1 MSTSCEGGQI
11 WSKKPISESIK
22 PGCLIRVGTDERR
35 VASAWKKG
43 HPNFTSVGSSQLN
56 EPNAYSIAG
65 KRRIGAEERAIF
77 THGKVDPWVK
87 EGQSNAGQFTISR
100 LGGIVLRAGRIDTLA
115 PLRKVAFLG
124 NYIPRQCGLATFTA
138 DLRGAIA
145 ARYPSLQCPVVAV
158 NDRPLGYDYPPEV
171 RFEIFEPD
179 LSAYRRAADF
189 LNLFTADVLC
199 LQHEFGIFGGP
210 EGSHVLALLRAAT
223 MPIVTTL
230 HTILQNPTLAQRRV
244 FLEVVRLSQRLVVMS
259 KKAADFL
266 REIYHVSE
274 AKIDIIPHGIPDVP
288 FVDPSL
294 YKDQFGVGGKQ
305 VVFTF
310 GLLSPNKG
318 IENVLNALPQV
329 IAKFP
334 NVVYIILGATH
345 PNLVRDHGEA
355 YRLSLER
362 LARKNGIESHV
373 IFFNQFV
380 ELEELTKFIG
390 AADIYIT
397 PYLKQEQIT
406 SGALAYGFGSGKAV
420 VSTPYWHA
428 AELLADDRGI
438 LVPFSDP
445 GAIARAIDDLLSDE
459 NRRQTMRKNA
469 YRIGRKMVWSN
480 VAQMYVR
487 SFERARRK
495 QCESPRATSD
505 SHAGPAPEDFAAP
518 DGLITISGP

>member
-1 MSTSCEGGQI
+1 M
-11 WSKKPISESIK
+11 
-22 PGCLIRVGTDERR
+22 
-35 VASAWKKG
+35 
-43 HPNFTSVGSSQLN
+43 
-56 EPNAYSIAG
+56 
-65 KRRIGAEERAIF
+65 
-77 THGKVDPWVK
+77 
-87 EGQSNAGQFTISR
+87 
-100 LGGIVLRAGRIDTLA
+100 VLRAGRSDTPV

-124 NYIPRQCGLATFTA
+124 NYMPRQCGLATFTA

-158 NDRPLGYDYPPEV
+158 NDRPLGYDYPSEV

-189 LNLFTADVLC
+189 LNLLTADVLC

-210 EGSHVLALLRAAT
+210 AGSHVLTLMRAAG

-230 HTILQNPTLAQRRV
+230 HTILQNPTLEQRRV
-244 FLEVVRLSQRLVVMS
+244 FLEVVQLSQRLVVMS

-266 REIYHVSE
+266 REIYHVAE
-274 AKIDIIPHGIPDVP
+274 EKIDTIPHGI
-288 FVDPSL
+288 
-294 YKDQFGVGGKQ
+294 
-305 VVFTF
+305 
-310 GLLSPNKG
+310 
-318 IENVLNALPQV
+318 
-329 IAKFP
+329 
-334 NVVYIILGATH
+334 

-355 YRLSLER
+355 YRSSLET

-373 IFFNQFV
+373 LFFNRFV

-438 LVPFSDP
+438 LVPFGDP

-459 NRRQTMRKNA
+459 TRRKTMSRNA
-469 YRIGRKMVWSN
+469 YRVGREMVWSN
-480 VAQMYVR
+480 VAQMYVA
-487 SFERARRK
+487 SFECARRK
-495 QCESPRATSD
+495 RCESPSAISD
-505 SHAGPAPEDFAAP
+505 SQAEAAAEDFAAV
-518 DGLITISGP
+518 TV

>member
-1 MSTSCEGGQI
+1 M
-11 WSKKPISESIK
+11 
-22 PGCLIRVGTDERR
+22 
-35 VASAWKKG
+35 
-43 HPNFTSVGSSQLN
+43 
-56 EPNAYSIAG
+56 
-65 KRRIGAEERAIF
+65 
-77 THGKVDPWVK
+77 
-87 EGQSNAGQFTISR
+87 
-100 LGGIVLRAGRIDTLA
+100 RAGRSDTLA
-115 PLRKVAFLG
+115 QLEKVAFLG
-124 NYIPRQCGLATFTA
+124 NYMPRQCGLATFTA

-158 NDRPLGYDYPPEV
+158 NDRPLGYDYPSEV

-210 EGSHVLALLRAAT
+210 AGSHVLTLMRAAR

-230 HTILQNPTLAQRRV
+230 HTILQNPTLEQRRV

-266 REIYHVSE
+266 REIYHVAE

-305 VVFTF
+305 VLFTF

-318 IENVLNALPQV
+318 IENVLNALPHV

-355 YRLSLER
+355 YRSSLET

-373 IFFNQFV
+373 LFFNRFV
-380 ELEELTKFIG
+380 EVEELTKFIG

-438 LVPFSDP
+438 LVPFSNP

-459 NRRQTMRKNA
+459 KRRKTMCRNA
-469 YRIGRKMVWSN
+469 YRVGREMVWSN
-480 VAQMYVR
+480 VAKMYVR
-487 SFERARRK
+487 TFGCARRK
-495 QCESPRATSD
+495 QCESPSAISD
-505 SHAGPAPEDFAAP
+505 SHAGPAPEDFAA
-518 DGLITISGP
+518 DGLIVTNDP

>member
-1 MSTSCEGGQI
+1 M
-11 WSKKPISESIK
+11 
-22 PGCLIRVGTDERR
+22 
-35 VASAWKKG
+35 
-43 HPNFTSVGSSQLN
+43 
-56 EPNAYSIAG
+56 
-65 KRRIGAEERAIF
+65 
-77 THGKVDPWVK
+77 
-87 EGQSNAGQFTISR
+87 
-100 LGGIVLRAGRIDTLA
+100 
-115 PLRKVAFLG
+115 
-124 NYIPRQCGLATFTA
+124 
-138 DLRGAIA
+138 
-145 ARYPSLQCPVVAV
+145 
-158 NDRPLGYDYPPEV
+158 
-171 RFEIFEPD
+171 
-179 LSAYRRAADF
+179 
-189 LNLFTADVLC
+189 
-199 LQHEFGIFGGP
+199 
-210 EGSHVLALLRAAT
+210 LALLRAAT

-380 ELEELTKFIG
+380 ELEELTKFIV

-438 LVPFSDP
+438 LVPFNDP

-495 QCESPRATSD
+495 QDERQRATSD
-505 SHAGPAPEDFAAP
+505 SHAGPTPEDFAA
-518 DGLITISGP
+518 LTV

>member
-1 MSTSCEGGQI
+1 
-11 WSKKPISESIK
+11 
-22 PGCLIRVGTDERR
+22 
-35 VASAWKKG
+35 
-43 HPNFTSVGSSQLN
+43 
-56 EPNAYSIAG
+56 
-65 KRRIGAEERAIF
+65 
-77 THGKVDPWVK
+77 
-87 EGQSNAGQFTISR
+87 
-100 LGGIVLRAGRIDTLA
+100 
-115 PLRKVAFLG
+115 
-124 NYIPRQCGLATFTA
+124 
-138 DLRGAIA
+138 
-145 ARYPSLQCPVVAV
+145 
-158 NDRPLGYDYPPEV
+158 
-171 RFEIFEPD
+171 
-179 LSAYRRAADF
+179 
-189 LNLFTADVLC
+189 
-199 LQHEFGIFGGP
+199 
-210 EGSHVLALLRAAT
+210 
-223 MPIVTTL
+223 
-230 HTILQNPTLAQRRV
+230 
-244 FLEVVRLSQRLVVMS
+244 MS

-274 AKIDIIPHGIPDVP
+274 AKIHIIPHGIPDVP

-345 PNLVRDHGEA
+345 PNLVRDHREA

-420 VSTPYWHA
+420 VSTPYWHT
-428 AELLADDRGI
+428 AELLAD
-438 LVPFSDP
+438 
-445 GAIARAIDDLLSDE
+445 
-459 NRRQTMRKNA
+459 
-469 YRIGRKMVWSN
+469 
-480 VAQMYVR
+480 
-487 SFERARRK
+487 
-495 QCESPRATSD
+495 C
-505 SHAGPAPEDFAAP
+505 
-518 DGLITISGP
+518 

>member
-1 MSTSCEGGQI
+1 MSAPCEALEI
-11 WSKKPISESIK
+11 WSRKPPNSSGIRSFQRCRSQGRCAPNTEVSR
-22 PGCLIRVGTDERR
+22 PGE
-35 VASAWKKG
+35 
-43 HPNFTSVGSSQLN
+43 
-56 EPNAYSIAG
+56 
-65 KRRIGAEERAIF
+65 
-77 THGKVDPWVK
+77 
-87 EGQSNAGQFTISR
+87 
-100 LGGIVLRAGRIDTLA
+100 IVLRAGRSDTLA
-115 PLRKVAFLG
+115 PLKKVVFLG

-158 NDRPLGYDYPPEV
+158 NDCPLGYDYPSEV

-189 LNLFTADVLC
+189 LNIFTADVLC
-199 LQHEFGIFGGP
+199 VQHEFGIFGGP
-210 EGSHVLALLRAAT
+210 EGGHVLTLMQAAR

-230 HTILQNPTLAQRRV
+230 HTILQNPTLEQRRV
-244 FLEVVRLSQRLVVMS
+244 FLKVVQLSQRLVVMS

-266 REIYHVSE
+266 REIYQVE
-274 AKIDIIPHGIPDVP
+274 ASKIDIIPHGIPDVP

-305 VVFTF
+305 VLFTF

-355 YRLSLER
+355 YRSSLET
-362 LARKNGIESHV
+362 LARKNGIEGNV
-373 IFFNQFV
+373 IFFNRFV
-380 ELEELTKFIG
+380 ELDELTKFIG

-469 YRIGRKMVWSN
+469 YRVGREMVWSN
-480 VAQMYVR
+480 VAQDV
-487 SFERARRK
+487 F
-495 QCESPRATSD
+495 
-505 SHAGPAPEDFAAP
+505 
-518 DGLITISGP
+518 